1 MPKKILIVDDDVGL
15 AEEMAEILRDEGY
28 WVESASDSSQGEKLI
43 KENTHDIYLLDYK
56 MSGLSGVDLLR
67 KVKEKNS
74 NSAVFIISGRPF
86 IEKLLKEENVLHL
99 LSGVVKK
106 PFEISDLITQIETV
120 LGNERAGP

>member
-15 AEEMAEILRDEGY
+15 AEEMAEIRRDEGY

-86 IEKLLKEENVLHL
+86 FEKLLKEENVLTL
-99 LSGVVKK
+99 LS
-106 PFEISDLITQIETV
+106 
-120 LGNERAGP
+120 